1 MKVVAIVQAR
11 LGSTRL
17 PGKVLLELAGEPVLA
32 RVINR
37 LGRARRLD
45 EVVVATTTEPAD
57 DPIARLCERRNWPC
71 GRGSELDVLDR
82 YYHVAKVH
90 NADAVVRVTSDC
102 PLIEPTIVDRA
113 VEMFLAGQP
122 ELDYAANTLPPRTF
136 PRGLDTEV
144 VKMDALERAWAE
156 SADKPSRE
164 HVTYYLYSKPGRFR
178 LRGMTNDHNL
188 SHMRWTLDTPEDLD
202 LLRRIYDHFG
212 DDRFAWTDVL
222 KLLEARP
229 EWLEINRRVV
239 QKKPEDTQK

>member
-1 MKVVAIVQAR
+1 M
-11 LGSTRL
+11 GSTRL
-17 PGKVLLELAGEPVLA
+17 PGKVMLDLAGAPMLA
-32 RVINR
+32 RVVNR
-37 LGRARRLD
+37 CRRAATLD
-45 EVVVATTTEPAD
+45 EVVVATTMLAPD
-57 DPIARLCERRNWPC
+57 DPIVELCRAHDWPSF
-71 GRGSELDVLDR
+71 RGQEDDVLDR
-82 YYHVAKVH
+82 YYQAAQQSRAEV
-90 NADAVVRVTSDC
+90 VVRITSDC
-102 PLIEPTIVDRA
+102 PLIEPIIVDRA

-188 SHMRWTLDTPEDLD
+188 SHMRWTLDTPEDLE

-212 DDRFAWTDVL
+212 DDLFAWTDVL

-229 EWLEINRRVV
+229 EWLEINRHVQ